1 MKPAGDVFGIG
12 CVEPHEDT
20 EMDDK
25 SLYDQ
30 EVRGMLAS
38 VAGAARPDPVVLA
51 AWLDGQLGAADAA
64 RVEEWLAGSADARM
78 ALAVLR
84 EATLESV
91 PEPELARLRALVPS
105 ETRVRSRRTDRWHA
119 RLAVW
124 FPRPSIAL
132 AAIVLVACTAWLG
145 LAAGERLAEAQ
156 WQRQAAAALP
166 GGFLLDRG
174 V

>member
-1 MKPAGDVFGIG
+1 
-12 CVEPHEDT
+12 
-20 EMDDK
+20 MDDK

-30 EVRGMLAS
+30 ALRARLAG
-38 VAGAARPDPVVLA
+38 VADAARPDVIVLA
-51 AWLDGQLGAADAA
+51 AWLDGQLEAADGAQ
-64 RVEEWLAGSADARM
+64 VEEWLAASAEARM

-84 EATLESV
+84 EAVPESV
-91 PEPELARLRALVPS
+91 PEPELAGLCALVPS
-105 ETRVRSRRTDRWHA
+105 ETRVRPRRADGWRA

-145 LAAGERLAEAQ
+145 LAASERLAAAQ
-156 WQRQAAAALP
+156 WQRQAAAAMP
-166 GGFLLDRG
+166 AGFLLDPG